1 VGALAIAI
9 RCGLKRGSSGLLLA
23 SMFTLG
29 TALGFA
35 SGPDPERIQATF
47 AQDGSAIG
55 VTLVIYD
62 FTSTSAMQV
71 LSQAFE
77 DGHDTGLATALS
89 NTKAVGICSIA
100 GDPNFNIAF
109 IQMVPTPTGRKI
121 VFITNRLHRPDED
134 KPGTEPES
142 FDLLVGQ
149 FDMNDTDNTKSTGFL
164 YPASK
169 LVIDGQGKLHYD
181 LAGSPRPLVGVLD
194 SKWATDLAERQAH
207 DAVSPPASQ

>member
-1 VGALAIAI
+1 MGAFAIAI
-9 RCGLKRGSSGLLLA
+9 RCGLKRRSSSLLLA
-23 SMFTLG
+23 SIFTLG

-47 AQDGSAIG
+47 AQDGNSIG

-62 FTSTSAMQV
+62 FTTTSEMQV

-77 DGHDTGLATALS
+77 EGHDTGLATALS
-89 NTKAVGICSIA
+89 NTKAAGICSIA
-100 GDPNFNIAF
+100 GDRNFNVAF

-121 VFITNRLHRPDED
+121 VFITNRLHQPDQE
-134 KPGTEPES
+134 KSGTEPEP
-142 FDLLVGQ
+142 FDLMVGQ

-181 LAGSPRPLVGVLD
+181 LAGSPRPLADVLD
-194 SKWATDLAERQAH
+194 SKWTTDLAERRAH
-207 DAVSPPASQ
+207 DAVGTPTSQ